1 MNCQKKC
8 DHEENCGNR
17 NNNNNFNYVF
27 LVIVLYILLAIII
40 GGNLFF

>member
-1 MNCQKKC
+1 MNCSKKC
-8 DHEENCGNR
+8 DHDENHGNIC
-17 NNNNNFNYVF
+17 NNNFNYVF